1 MSRTKSDFP
10 TKSKLI
16 QSIVTPNEFK
26 YFKECAEKEGLTLS
40 TLIRIALIEHLD
52 NK

>member
-16 QSIVTPNEFK
+16 QSRVTPNEFK
-26 YFKECAEKEGLTLS
+26 YFKECAEKEIDWQLPES
-40 TLIRIALIEHLD
+40 VEE
-52 NK
+52 K